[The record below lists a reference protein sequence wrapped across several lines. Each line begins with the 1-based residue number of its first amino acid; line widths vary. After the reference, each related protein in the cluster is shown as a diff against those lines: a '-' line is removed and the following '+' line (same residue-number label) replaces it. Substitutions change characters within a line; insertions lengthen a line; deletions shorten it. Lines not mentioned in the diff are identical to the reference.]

1 MQTNGLF
8 PSEHVLFFSSRM
20 PSSQTNEGSVWQWI
34 ENRNICLYSETE
46 FLWLSC
52 TKNTSSPPTSPRH
65 ETPLNAESNSSLPQM
80 DQINPARD
88 RCLAETRCASNA
100 VVYSKLCLQTDLLL
114 MCVHG
119 WESWES
125 PSAGSTTCHRP
136 VPMGCLMAPK
146 GHRCGVTQ
154 SPSGPSIRD
163 LQHLAS
169 VYPELHHGG
178 GFWRGSRRV
187 LWLQEEKELLVGAGS

>member
-1 MQTNGLF
+1 
-8 PSEHVLFFSSRM
+8 M
-20 PSSQTNEGSVWQWI
+20 PSSQTNEGSVWQRI

-100 VVYSKLCLQTDLLL
+100 VVYSKLRLQTDLLL

-187 LWLQEEKELLVGAGS
+187 L